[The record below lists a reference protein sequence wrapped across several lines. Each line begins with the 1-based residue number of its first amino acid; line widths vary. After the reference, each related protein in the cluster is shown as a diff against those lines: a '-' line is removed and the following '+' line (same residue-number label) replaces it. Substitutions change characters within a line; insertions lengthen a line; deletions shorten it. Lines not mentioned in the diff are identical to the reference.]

1 MIVRWEPQWY
11 ELDQS
16 IVVGDVD
23 LFYLSKDN
31 LYFAKGSATTDDCEV
46 RAEILNI
53 SHSELGDINGII
65 AIGLDYSIYLSD
77 GRLITV
83 NAEETPGRIC
93 DSKYVVR
100 DWGFDVQISIIEKTG
115 LSSQKRL
122 SMSHSNE
129 MKIYRQECIKRYK
142 ALLNLSEADWD
153 R

>member
-31 LYFAKGSATTDDCEV
+31 LYFASGSVTTDDCEV

-53 SHSELGDINGII
+53 SHSELGDINAII
-65 AIGLDYSIYLSD
+65 AIGLDYSIYLGD
-77 GRLITV
+77 GNLITV
-83 NAEETPGRIC
+83 NAEEIPGHISN
-93 DSKYVVR
+93 SKYIVR
-100 DWGFDVQISIIEKTG
+100 DWCFDVRIEIIEKTG
-115 LSSQKRL
+115 LSSQERL
-122 SMSHSNE
+122 NMSNPNE

-142 ALLNLSEADWD
+142 ALLNLSEVDWD